1 MKAVAYPAF
10 WLLIA
15 AAAQVAIAPRMGIF
29 GARPDLLL
37 VAVTLLS
44 MNRTSDAAA
53 AIGFFAG
60 LLHGGV
66 ANTKMAA
73 FIVSRIL
80 GGVAASVV
88 GRTTMA
94 ATPLTVMASSLA
106 ATGVASV
113 TYLLLGVPKDLLGWM
128 LATLGTLVYNAV
140 LVVGVFWLFG
150 KGRGRV

>member
-1 MKAVAYPAF
+1 MAV
-10 WLLIA
+10 L
-15 AAAQVAIAPRMGIF
+15 

-44 MNRTSDAAA
+44 MNRASDAAA
-53 AIGFFAG
+53 VIGFFAG

-73 FIVSRIL
+73 FVISRIL
-80 GGVAASVV
+80 GGISASVV

-106 ATGVASV
+106 TTGVSSIS
-113 TYLLLGVPKDLLGWM
+113 YLLLGVPKDLLGWG
-128 LATLGTLVYNAV
+128 LTTLGALVYNAI
-140 LVVGVFWLFG
+140 LVVSIFWLFTRR
-150 KGRGRV
+150 RGRA

>member
-1 MKAVAYPAF
+1 MAV
-10 WLLIA
+10 L
-15 AAAQVAIAPRMGIF
+15 

-44 MNRTSDAAA
+44 MNRASDAAA
-53 AIGFFAG
+53 VIGFFAG

-73 FIVSRIL
+73 FVISRIL
-80 GGVAASVV
+80 GGISASVV

-106 ATGVASV
+106 TTGVSSIS
-113 TYLLLGVPKDLLGWM
+113 YLLLGVPKDLLGWG
-128 LATLGTLVYNAV
+128 LTTLGALVYNAI
-140 LVVGVFWLFG
+140 LVVSIFWLFSRR
-150 KGRGRV
+150 RGRA

>member
-1 MKAVAYPAF
+1 MKAYVYPALA
-10 WLLIA
+10 LLLA
-15 AAAQVAIAPRMGIF
+15 ASAQVALAPRMGIF

-44 MNRTSDAAA
+44 MNRGSDAAA
-53 AIGFFAG
+53 VIGFFAG

-73 FIVSRIL
+73 FIISRIL
-80 GGVAASVV
+80 GSVAASVV

-106 ATGVASV
+106 TTGVASI
-113 TYLLLGVPKDLLGWM
+113 TYLLLGVPKDPLGWL
-128 LATLGTLVYNAV
+128 LATFGTAIYNAV
-140 LVVGVFWLFG
+140 LVAAIFWLFLR
-150 KGRGRV
+150 GRGRV